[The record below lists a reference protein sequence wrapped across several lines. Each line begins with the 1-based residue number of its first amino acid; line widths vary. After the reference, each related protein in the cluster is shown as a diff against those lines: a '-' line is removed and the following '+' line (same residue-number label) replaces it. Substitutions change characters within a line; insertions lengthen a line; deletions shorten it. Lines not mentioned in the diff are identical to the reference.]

1 MEEKFGTAQ
10 IPDLTHTDPSI
21 AAALLKPESNILH
34 FQNRFTKFTMGAQGV
49 APFSFVF
56 NQSVGSLETLNLD
69 ALQEDTSLQRN
80 IKEYYRNGKAIH
92 ETSGLI
98 LMKRQQ

>member
-34 FQNRFTKFTMGAQGV
+34 FQNCVTKFTMG
-49 APFSFVF
+49 
-56 NQSVGSLETLNLD
+56 T
-69 ALQEDTSLQRN
+69 
-80 IKEYYRNGKAIH
+80 
-92 ETSGLI
+92 
-98 LMKRQQ
+98 